1 MAVEGGSEV
10 PWKKAC
16 CQGKRA
22 VLTTGEASEQKR
34 KWKWKLSCGR
44 EKAEVGRLKEIGDCW
59 LARDRKRGEEKPQ
72 TVIFSSVCDVGK
84 KKEKGRGWTVAKKE
98 RMETPDG
105 KWRELR
111 NIACSKNGGGR
122 APKRRWSLM
131 VRARF
136 WGRQGYGLIDWP
148 TEL

>member
-1 MAVEGGSEV
+1 MGI
-10 PWKKAC
+10 
-16 CQGKRA
+16 
-22 VLTTGEASEQKR
+22 
-34 KWKWKLSCGR
+34 
-44 EKAEVGRLKEIGDCW
+44 GRLEAKKFCRQKEIGDCW

-111 NIACSKNGGGR
+111 NIACSKKWVCWPRNGELQAKGLLDFLVLFSHCLCELR
-122 APKRRWSLM
+122 L
-131 VRARF
+131 
-136 WGRQGYGLIDWP
+136 QGK
-148 TEL
+148 